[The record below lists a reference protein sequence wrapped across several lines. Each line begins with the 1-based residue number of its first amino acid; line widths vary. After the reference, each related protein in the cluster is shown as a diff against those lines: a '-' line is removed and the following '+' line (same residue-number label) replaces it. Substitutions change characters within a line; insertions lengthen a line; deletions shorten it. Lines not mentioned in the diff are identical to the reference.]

1 MSDPA
6 ATYVRGGRRAVT
18 FGLCLVAVLV
28 LGFGGWA
35 AIARID
41 GAVVAGGQVEVDQNR
56 QVVAHPDGGEV
67 AAVHVR
73 EGDTVAA
80 GDPLVTLSGDRLSA
94 DLTILSDQYHEMLV
108 RAARLAAERDGADA
122 ITFPDAILA
131 RTDDR
136 QVATMVAGQTSLFEA
151 RRTTAA
157 TEIEQLARQRRQIEA
172 QITALQAQRAALVEQ
187 AALVE
192 EELTAQASLLERGL
206 TQQSRVIA
214 LRRDLV
220 GVTGEIGRLDAVQA
234 QAEVRITEIEL
245 QSLKTTSD
253 RREAAIAELRDVE
266 ATVLRLRA
274 QRDALQRQLDRLD
287 IRAPVA
293 GVIYGM
299 QVNGTGAVIAP
310 AQPVLYLV
318 PQDRPLVI
326 TARISPVH
334 VDQVYPGQP
343 VRLRFTTFDR
353 RTTPELEGTV
363 NGVSADVFTD
373 EATGA
378 PYYRTEINIPEAQRA
393 RLPAGSILIPGMP
406 VETYMSTGER
416 TALAYLTKPL
426 TDYFNRAFRED

>member
-363 NGVSADVFTD
+363 KGVSADVFTD